1 VIPTVLQSSFTLFW
15 QRFRESAETGLCTQ
29 IEGQLNDTR
38 LHHQLQVCWIGSQF
52 AAELC
57 IQHPQWLLE
66 LLQGSELIT
75 DKTLPGYQQDL
86 KERLLTTQTEDALH
100 RELRLFRNQQMLR
113 IIWRDFNRIASTQQ
127 TITELSYLA
136 EACIQQALDFLHQ
149 QLVAVCGTP
158 RNERGEE
165 QRLLVLGMGKLGAYE
180 LNLSSDVDLIFT
192 YPEEGETNQPGNSIS
207 NQQFFIKLGQ
217 KLIRALDQITADG
230 FVFRV
235 DMALRPYGESG
246 ALVCNLDALENYYQ
260 EQGRGW
266 ERYAMIKAR
275 VVAGD
280 ATQTEILMKLLR
292 PFTYRRYI
300 DFSVI
305 ESLRNMKAL
314 IGREVKRKGYQDNVK
329 LGAGGIREI
338 EFIVQAFQLIR
349 GGREIDFQQRE
360 LLKVLPLLAQK
371 KLLSESAVAELTDA
385 YLFLR
390 NTEHALQG
398 YQDKQTQQLPSS
410 ADDQLRIAF
419 VMGFENWD
427 TFFSALQKHRDAV
440 INHFKYIAAFEES
453 DETPQNKKSLTESSE
468 WAVALWESKSET
480 EQQLL
485 APEAIK
491 PAVHALHQLQQS
503 NVVAALQAES
513 RERLDDFIPLL
524 LNEVL
529 LHEVLLLEKLNTSTP
544 AETLLRVFP
553 FVYAVLRRSAYLVL
567 LNENPQALKQLVL
580 LSSASPWIADEIAT
594 HPVLLDELLDERTL
608 YALPDR
614 EKFSAALRQE
624 TLRIPLDD
632 LEAHMEALRYF
643 KQAHRLRVAACEV
656 TERLPL
662 MKVSDYLT
670 FLAEVILQHAL
681 TVAWHAMT
689 TRHGTPTRVDGSL
702 CDPAFIIIGY
712 GKLGG
717 LELGHNSDLDVVFV
731 HGADPQGLSTG
742 NATGDN
748 SIDNNTFYVRL
759 AQRIIHILEARTHSG
774 QLYEMDTELRPSGN
788 SGLLVSNWEAFE
800 KYQRESAWTWEHQAL
815 VRARVVAGCPELTR
829 QFDDLRGEVLS
840 RPRDSAT
847 LKKDV
852 TEMRDKMIK
861 HLSTGTDKDFDLK
874 QDRGGIID
882 IEFIVQY
889 AVLAWAHQYPEL
901 LRWPDNIRILE
912 TLAAA
917 ELLPASDAQQLIET
931 YKVLRCAAHRLALQQ
946 TDSKVDGALFKP
958 ERAFVTAL
966 WHRLLN

>member
-1 VIPTVLQSSFTLFW
+1 MGLMNIPSSLQATFHLRW
-15 QRFRESAETGLCTQ
+15 QRFKENTEASLFNQ
-29 IEGQLNDTR
+29 IEKQLADEK
-38 LHHQLQVCWIGSQF
+38 LHHQLQVCWVGSQF

-57 IQHPQWLLE
+57 IGHPGWLLNLLSSNDISTEKSIANYNQILQQQLVAITTEEE
-66 LLQGSELIT
+66 LLQS
-75 DKTLPGYQQDL
+75 
-86 KERLLTTQTEDALH
+86 
-100 RELRLFRNQQMLR
+100 LRLFRNQQMLR
-113 IIWRDFNRIASTQQ
+113 IIWRDFNRIATTQQ
-127 TITELSYLA
+127 TITKLSYLA
-136 EACIQQALDFLHQ
+136 EVCIQQALDFLHQ
-149 QLVAVCGTP
+149 QLVTVHGIP
-158 RNERGEE
+158 RSEHGEE
-165 QRLLVLGMGKLGAYE
+165 QRLLVLGMGKLGAHE
-180 LNLSSDVDLIFT
+180 LNLSSDIDLIFS
-192 YPEEGETNQPGNSIS
+192 YPDEGDTDHSANSIS
-207 NQQFFIKLGQ
+207 NHQFFIKLGQ

-246 ALVCNLDALENYYQ
+246 ALACNFDALENYYQ
-260 EQGRGW
+260 EQGRSW

-280 ATQTEILMKLLR
+280 PVQAEVLMKLLR

-305 ESLRNMKAL
+305 ESLRDMKAL
-314 IGREVKRKGYQDNVK
+314 INREVKRKGYQDNVK
-329 LGAGGIREI
+329 LGAGGIREV

-349 GGREIDFQQRE
+349 GGREPDFQHRE
-360 LLKVLPLLAQK
+360 LLKVLPLLVQK
-371 KLLSESAVAELTDA
+371 KLLAESVVAELTEA

-398 YQDKQTQQLPSS
+398 YQDKQTQQLPAST
-410 ADDQLRIAF
+410 DDQARVAF
-419 VMGFENWD
+419 VMGFESWD
-427 TFFSALQKHRDAV
+427 DFHITLQKNRDAV
-440 INHFKYIAAFEES
+440 IKHFKFLAAFEDTNE
-453 DETPQNKKSLTESSE
+453 EEKNKNPVTDKLE
-468 WAVALWESKSET
+468 WAIAIWESKSET
-480 EQQLL
+480 EKQLL
-485 APEAIK
+485 SPEAIK
-491 PAVHALHQLQQS
+491 PAIHALHQLQQS
-503 NVVAALQAES
+503 NVVVALQAES
-513 RERLDDFIPLL
+513 RERLDQFIPR
-524 LNEVL
+524 L
-529 LHEVLLLEKLNTSTP
+529 LHEVLLLEALNTSAPT
-544 AETLLRVFP
+544 ETLLRVLP

-580 LSSASPWIADEIAT
+580 LSSASPWIADEITT

-614 EKFSAALRQE
+614 EKFADALRQE

-632 LEAHMEALRYF
+632 LEGHMEALRYF

-689 TRHGTPTRVDGSL
+689 ARHGTPTRTDDSL

-731 HGADPQGLSTG
+731 HGADPQGETNGSSPI
-742 NATGDN
+742 DN
-748 SIDNNTFYVRL
+748 STFYMRL
-759 AQRIIHILEARTHSG
+759 AQRIIHILETRTHSG
-774 QLYEMDTELRPSGN
+774 PLYEMDTQLRPSGN

-829 QFDDLRGEVLS
+829 RFDHLRGEVLS
-840 RPRDSAT
+840 RQRNLVA
-847 LKKDV
+847 LKKEV
-852 TEMRDKMIK
+852 AEMRAKMIK
-861 HLSTGTDKDFDLK
+861 HLSTGTDLTFDLK

-889 AVLAWAHQYPEL
+889 AVLAWAHQFPPL

-912 TLAAA
+912 VLAAA
-917 ELLPASDAQQLIET
+917 ELLPASDAQQLIEA
-931 YKVLRCAAHRLALQQ
+931 YKMLRCAAHRLALQQ
-946 TDSKVDGALFKP
+946 TDSKVDGGEFRP

-966 WHRLLN
+966 WHRLLD